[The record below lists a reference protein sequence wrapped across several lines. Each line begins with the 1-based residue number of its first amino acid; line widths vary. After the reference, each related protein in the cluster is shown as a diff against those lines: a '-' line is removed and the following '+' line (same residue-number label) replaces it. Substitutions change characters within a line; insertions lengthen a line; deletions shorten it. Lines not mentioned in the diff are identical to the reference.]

1 MHRKNVVYKRWLL
14 TRLFQIRFRFLLVVG
29 LFPVV
34 LIAQWHMTKSSLV
47 WKTDYY
53 SYLYLHYSLTQTQPA
68 EESLAETDAY
78 DINDNNSTAIISSTL
93 YSPDSNQPL
102 SVVYVVTSDDS
113 LLLDALQRS
122 K

>member
-53 SYLYLHYSLTQTQPA
+53 SYLYLPYLTTVKPA
-68 EESLAETDAY
+68 EESSTETDSY
-78 DINDNNSTAIISSTL
+78 DINGDDNSSTAIIPSTL
-93 YSPDSNQPL
+93 YTPESNHPL
-102 SVVYVVTSDDS
+102 S
-113 LLLDALQRS
+113 
-122 K
+122 